1 MNPKITII
9 GAGLVGSLWA
19 ILLRQRNYQVEVFE
33 KRNDIRLDQKTS
45 GRSINLILTSRGLNA
60 LDIAGLKTQ
69 ALKFCVPVF
78 GRMMHSKA
86 SELSYQAYGANG
98 EHNFSVS
105 RRDLNLFLL
114 NEAEKAGA
122 KIYFNESL
130 ENIDFKN
137 KKLKMSSGF
146 SKEYELLFGTDG
158 AGSLVRKNLVQQMPD
173 QYIESSEWLSADY
186 KELFLPQPNS
196 LDKKSLHIWPRGDH
210 MMMALAN
217 LDGSFTMT
225 VYLQKKDFNQI
236 KSKSDIEK
244 LFLTEFPDSIDLMPD
259 YLKDFEANPQ
269 GVLGTIRCSNWIY
282 EDSVVLMG
290 DAAHAIVPFFGQ
302 GMNSGFEDCTQFLKI
317 LDQSNGKFKT
327 TLEVYNQTQP
337 QNANAIAD
345 MALENWV
352 EMSEKVADPRFLLR
366 KKVETMVEKQ
376 FPDVF
381 KSRYGMVTSTLIP
394 YHVVLKAG
402 RIQDQIFSELCQGLE
417 SAENLSL
424 DKVRQILEKQYRP
437 FLLQHGLLG

>member
-1 MNPKITII
+1 MNTKITII

-19 ILLRQRNYQVEVFE
+19 VLLRKRNYQVEVFE

-60 LDIAGLKTQ
+60 LQSAGLKTE
-69 ALKFCVPVF
+69 ALKLCMPVY
-78 GRMMHSKA
+78 GRMMHSIS
-86 SELSYQAYGANG
+86 SELTYQPYGANG

-114 NEAEKAGA
+114 NEAEKAGT
-122 KIYFNESL
+122 KIHFNESL
-130 ENIDFKN
+130 DHIDFKN
-137 KKLKMSSGF
+137 KRFKMNSGL
-146 SKEYELLFGTDG
+146 SKDYELLFGTDG

-173 QYIESSEWLSADY
+173 QYRETTEWLSADY
-186 KELFLPQPNS
+186 KELFLPQPNN

-225 VYLQKKDFNQI
+225 VYLQKKAFQQI
-236 KSKSDIEK
+236 KTKSDVEN
-244 LFLTEFPDSIDLMPD
+244 LFQSEFPDSIELMPD
-259 YLKDFEANPQ
+259 YLKDFESNPQ
-269 GVLGTIRCSNWIY
+269 GALGTIRCNNWIY
-282 EDSVVLMG
+282 EDSVALMG

-317 LDQSNGKFKT
+317 LDQNSGQFKN

-337 QNANAIAD
+337 LNANAIAD

-352 EMSEKVADPRFLLR
+352 EMSERVADPKFLLR
-366 KKVETMVEKQ
+366 KKAEALVEKK
-376 FPDVF
+376 FPQIF
-381 KSRYGMVTSTLIP
+381 KSRYGMVTYTLIP
-394 YHVVLKAG
+394 YHVVQRAG
-402 RIQDQIFSELCQGLE
+402 KLQDQIFAELCQGLE
-417 SAENLSL
+417 SVDHLSL
-424 DKVRQILEKQYRP
+424 QKAERLLDLQYKP
-437 FLLQHGLLG
+437 FLQQHGLI

>member
-317 LDQSNGKFKT
+317 LDQSNGKFET
-327 TLEVYNQTQP
+327 TLEVYNHTQP